1 MKTTSW
7 PNLQAPQKSLL
18 LQDKQCALSLAVR
31 EGFLEVVR
39 AILKWDPNM
48 EWKGERL
55 DNNLLHLAARMGHV
69 RICQVLNKS
78 NPKLM
83 EMTNDEECTPLLSVL
98 EMIVDKVRDVEY
110 YDYDAESGNTQRD
123 TR

>member
-1 MKTTSW
+1 MREYR
-7 PNLQAPQKSLL
+7 LLAHLKSLS
-18 LQDKQCALSLAVR
+18 LQDKQCALSLAVT

-69 RICQVLNKS
+69 RICQGCKAIDIQNF
-78 NPKLM
+78 
-83 EMTNDEECTPLLSVL
+83 
-98 EMIVDKVRDVEY
+98 
-110 YDYDAESGNTQRD
+110 G
-123 TR
+123 